1 MRWRCCASTNS
12 VSSSSCSSSSTS
24 SQEEEEDNLRQN
36 SPNASPSNLIAL
48 KAVANGGKRH
58 QHRKKKKK
66 IKKRENNDGLENT
79 KLRTLNEKHSSIT
92 INANKPINDSI
103 IRRQPEGILKGTHQR
118 TGRPPG
124 RAVQYAEGTNAGI
137 DTSEGQPM
145 LSKDITDPSSPSCSS
160 PSPPTSFSSNG
171 DHSSSYIIKHLI
183 SSQMEQYGPML
194 VKNCKKALFVIN
206 YLIGNNGN
214 LLFNKSFNNDC
225 QLFNYLKKSGWE
237 IEICTS
243 QQSLL
248 NEIRNQRPVIIFL
261 DGISNCSSKC
271 REHFVNELLRILK
284 DEFIKQSKQLINDFE
299 DILFIWLFDK
309 LPNERRLRHMTKQ
322 TVQQYLLRTSTD
334 ISLCEQF
341 SHLSSRLR
349 AVPALFTVIEES
361 QQPIK
366 ICDENNIVQYVNK
379 AFEMLTGR
387 NRTIL
392 LGSDGSS
399 NDFSGGA
406 FNNNTNNIINNHIA
420 TATISAS
427 STAAV
432 APTSI
437 AWTIPP
443 PPPPPVMMITGIP
456 PIAKAESICEETDK
470 QTNNNNSPTFPL
482 NNSRRR
488 SSDWQCIAVPTS
500 SKSQHQYVYVKRGSA
515 DAAFFRSEKGGRS
528 SNAALVDAPITE
540 ALNAL
545 ASIFHRCDE
554 ETQIQ
559 LREAM
564 RILSSSEL
572 YTPTITR
579 FRENDRIASGYYD
592 GLIRLHHPT
601 RQRKRSVV
609 DAYRDHQQRR
619 ASSGSCISGLTT
631 SSTLGIQQQQN
642 LKRQHFNDEKE
653 QEEEEENNLIISN
666 NENINIFKQKGRR
679 VSAEINK
686 VLEKEHCWDFDVIEL
701 ERVTDSHP
709 LANLGFK
716 IFERWSVSEAL
727 HCSSDVLHKWL
738 TVIEANYQS
747 GNAYHNATHAADV
760 LQATSYF
767 LSSDPVG
774 QLIQDNHALAA
785 LIAAT
790 VHDLDHPGRGNA
802 FLMNTR
808 QRLAILYND
817 HSILENHH
825 VALAFQLTLSQPG
838 VNIFAQMPR
847 EDFVQLRQAVIDMVL
862 ATDMSRHFE
871 HLAKFQQLMAILPGN
886 DEEENEQEE
895 EEEDR
900 DTNSMI
906 ICRMMVKC
914 ADIANPTREWRL
926 CHEWAL
932 RIVQEYFDQTAEE
945 IEKKLPVTMKGFDRE
960 TCNVP
965 LTQCTFVDMF
975 ARETFTGW
983 CEFAA
988 LSPLLTRLE
997 ENYERWK
1004 AQASD
1009 WEPQRNDNANLLA
1022 LREKQ
1027 WRRKSST

>member
-1 MRWRCCASTNS
+1 MKK
-12 VSSSSCSSSSTS
+12 
-24 SQEEEEDNLRQN
+24 
-36 SPNASPSNLIAL
+36 L
-48 KAVANGGKRH
+48 KYNY
-58 QHRKKKKK
+58 
-66 IKKRENNDGLENT
+66 
-79 KLRTLNEKHSSIT
+79 EK
-92 INANKPINDSI
+92 
-103 IRRQPEGILKGTHQR
+103 
-118 TGRPPG
+118 
-124 RAVQYAEGTNAGI
+124 
-137 DTSEGQPM
+137 
-145 LSKDITDPSSPSCSS
+145 
-160 PSPPTSFSSNG
+160 
-171 DHSSSYIIKHLI
+171 
-183 SSQMEQYGPML
+183 
-194 VKNCKKALFVIN
+194 
-206 YLIGNNGN
+206 
-214 LLFNKSFNNDC
+214 
-225 QLFNYLKKSGWE
+225 
-237 IEICTS
+237 
-243 QQSLL
+243 
-248 NEIRNQRPVIIFL
+248 
-261 DGISNCSSKC
+261 
-271 REHFVNELLRILK
+271 
-284 DEFIKQSKQLINDFE
+284 
-299 DILFIWLFDK
+299 
-309 LPNERRLRHMTKQ
+309 
-322 TVQQYLLRTSTD
+322 
-334 ISLCEQF
+334 
-341 SHLSSRLR
+341 
-349 AVPALFTVIEES
+349 
-361 QQPIK
+361 
-366 ICDENNIVQYVNK
+366 
-379 AFEMLTGR
+379 
-387 NRTIL
+387 
-392 LGSDGSS
+392 
-399 NDFSGGA
+399 
-406 FNNNTNNIINNHIA
+406 
-420 TATISAS
+420 
-427 STAAV
+427 
-432 APTSI
+432 
-437 AWTIPP
+437 
-443 PPPPPVMMITGIP
+443 
-456 PIAKAESICEETDK
+456 
-470 QTNNNNSPTFPL
+470 
-482 NNSRRR
+482 
-488 SSDWQCIAVPTS
+488 QC
-500 SKSQHQYVYVKRGSA
+500 
-515 DAAFFRSEKGGRS
+515 AFFLLQNFILQQLLVLEK
-528 SNAALVDAPITE
+528 
-540 ALNAL
+540 
-545 ASIFHRCDE
+545 
-554 ETQIQ
+554 
-559 LREAM
+559 
-564 RILSSSEL
+564 
-572 YTPTITR
+572 
-579 FRENDRIASGYYD
+579 NDRIASGYYD

-609 DAYRDHQQRR
+609 EAYRDHQQRR

-631 SSTLGIQQQQN
+631 LGVGGGGGGTSLQEQKQN
-642 LKRQHFNDEKE
+642 LKRLHKNGEEEK
-653 QEEEEENNLIISN
+653 EEEEEEEGTNNLL
-666 NENINIFKQKGRR
+666 ENIIFKQKGRR
-679 VSAEINK
+679 VSAEIFK

-716 IFERWSVSEAL
+716 VFERWSVCEAL

-738 TVIEANYQS
+738 TIIEANYQS

-847 EDFVQLRQAVIDMVL
+847 DDFVQMRQSVIDMVL

-886 DEEENEQEE
+886 AEEEAEQE

-945 IEKKLPVTMKGFDRE
+945 VERKLPVTMKGFDRE

-988 LSPLLTRLE
+988 LPHLLTRLE

-1004 AQASD
+1004 TQASD
-1009 WEPQRNDNANLLA
+1009 WEPQRNNDNANLLA

-1027 WRRKSST
+1027 WRRISSVFLFVKFY